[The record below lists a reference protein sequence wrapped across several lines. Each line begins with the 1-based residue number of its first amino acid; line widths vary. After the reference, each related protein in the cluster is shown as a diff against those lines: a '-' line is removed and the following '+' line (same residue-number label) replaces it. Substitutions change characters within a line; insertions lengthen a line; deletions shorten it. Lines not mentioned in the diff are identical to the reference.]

1 MVGDPRDDAIINAFG
16 EHIDAMYKRL
26 ADEFRARHDLNRQD
40 TAEIQQRIAEL
51 AESVTRLGRR
61 MDDIERKA
69 GFGVVFEQ
77 ARAAAEGGIQERLT
91 PGLWTSR
98 PLAIDEAC
106 AAEPGKPQM
115 VLIPEFGLEIEP
127 EPGSDPEIV
136 WLEAQ
141 RAIKSAI
148 GRSGKKRQR

>member
-1 MVGDPRDDAIINAFG
+1 MVGDPRDDAIINAFDRR
-16 EHIDAMYKRL
+16 IDAL
-26 ADEFRARHDLNRQD
+26 ISEFGQRHDVARRDN
-40 TAEIQQRIAEL
+40 AEIKQRITEL

-69 GFGVVFEQ
+69 GYKVLYDQ
-77 ARAAAEGGIQERLT
+77 AKRAAESHTQERFT
-91 PGLWTSR
+91 SGLWASR

-115 VLIPEFGLEIEP
+115 VLIPELGLEIEP
-127 EPGSDPEIV
+127 EPDSDPEVV

-141 RAIKSAI
+141 RAISAAVA
-148 GRSGKKRQR
+148 GGGKKRRR

>member
-1 MVGDPRDDAIINAFG
+1 MENPRDDVIVSAF
-16 EHIDAMYKRL
+16 EQRIDRL
-26 ADEFRARHDLNRQD
+26 AIEFGARHDLVRRDN
-40 TAEIQQRIAEL
+40 AEIQQRITEL
-51 AESVTRLGRR
+51 AESVATLGRR

-69 GFGVVFEQ
+69 GYKVLFDQ
-77 ARAAAEGGIQERLT
+77 AQEAAKGNVQERLT
-91 PGLWTSR
+91 PGLWASR

-115 VLIPEFGLEIEP
+115 VLIPELGLEIEP

-141 RAIKSAI
+141 RAIKSAV
-148 GRSGKKRQR
+148 GSNGKKQRR